1 MALLSLETVTR
12 RHRAGRQT
20 LTVLDGISLEVWP
33 GDVVA
38 IWGARRS
45 GKTTLLRVA
54 AGIETP
60 DAGVVRF
67 DGKELAGCSAAE
79 RARLLRGVGY
89 VPKEW
94 RVAHGKPVVDHVAL
108 PLLAEGRPLA
118 SAMAKAHEALD
129 RVGAGRCADAAT
141 DELGPG
147 DQMRV
152 ALARALVRNP
162 RLLLVD
168 EAGVT
173 AEAGERD
180 EILRLLRSVVAEQD
194 DLAFVLT
201 TRDAAGIGGAAR
213 VMSLG
218 EGRLRTYDRAPAEVV
233 PLPVRPRLET
243 EPAR

>member
-1 MALLSLETVTR
+1 MALLSLEAVTR

-20 LTVLDGISLEVWP
+20 LTVLDQISLEVWP

-54 AGIETP
+54 AGVETP

-67 DGKELAGCSAAE
+67 DGEELGRRSAAE
-79 RARLLRGVGY
+79 RARLLRRIGY
-89 VPKEW
+89 APKEW
-94 RVAHGKPVVDHVAL
+94 RVAHGKPVLDHVAL

-118 SAMAKAHEALD
+118 SAMAKAHEAMEQ
-129 RVGAGRCADAAT
+129 VGAGDCAAAAT
-141 DELGPG
+141 HELAPG

-173 AEAGERD
+173 ADSDERD
-180 EILRLLRSVVAEQD
+180 EILRLLRSIVAERD
-194 DLAFVLT
+194 ELALVLT
-201 TRDAAGIGGAAR
+201 TRDVAGIGGAAR

-218 EGRLRTYDRAPAEVV
+218 DGRLRTYDREPAQVV
-233 PLPVRPRLET
+233 PLPLRPRVET